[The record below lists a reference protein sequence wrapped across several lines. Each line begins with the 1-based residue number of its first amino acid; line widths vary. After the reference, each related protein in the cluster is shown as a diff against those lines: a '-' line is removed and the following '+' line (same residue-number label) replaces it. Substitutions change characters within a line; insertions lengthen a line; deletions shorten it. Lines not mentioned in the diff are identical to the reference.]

1 MSGRGSTTGSR
12 RRSGTRRLAAV
23 IIGTR
28 PEAIKLAPVVIEL
41 RSRGVETS
49 VIGTGQHRD
58 LVDPVLALFGVALD
72 HDLQIMEADA
82 TLNMVLSRAVLRLGE
97 LLERMRPDVV
107 VVQGDTTSALG
118 GALAAFN
125 SGIPVA
131 HVEAGL
137 RSHDLTLP
145 FPEEMHRRVI
155 SIVAR
160 WHFAPT
166 RHAAR
171 ELRAERVPGEVAV
184 TGNTVVDA
192 VQFIL
197 ASRSADQRP
206 DAMPAG
212 PYILATAHRRE
223 SWGAPIRNIALGLR
237 DVLTERPDLSLVF
250 ATHPNP
256 RARRPVEEVLGSE
269 PRALLLGAMEY
280 DEFLALLRGALVA
293 VTDSGGIQ
301 EEGPTL
307 GIPVLVTRA
316 VTERPEGLAVGAVEM
331 VGTRRADIRRAVQRI
346 LDNPAERSRMASAGR
361 RVYGDGS
368 AARRIVDALVSDPRG
383 IGTVRSRRRSD
394 ARS

>member
-1 MSGRGSTTGSR
+1 MSR
-12 RRSGTRRLAAV
+12 RGRLAAV

-28 PEAIKLAPVVIEL
+28 PEAIKLAPVVREL
-41 RSRGVETS
+41 RDRGVRTS

-58 LVDPVLALFGVALD
+58 LVDPVLDLFGVALD
-72 HDLQIMEADA
+72 HDLRIMEEGA
-82 TLNMVLSRAVLRLGE
+82 TLNMVLSRAISRLGD
-97 LLERMRPDVV
+97 LLERLRPDIV

-118 GALAAFN
+118 GAVAAFN

-145 FPEEMHRRVI
+145 YPEEMHRRVI
-155 SIVAR
+155 SIVSR

-166 RHAAR
+166 RHAAA
-171 ELRAERVPGEVAV
+171 ELRAERVPGEIVV

-197 ASRSADQRP
+197 AKRP
-206 DAMPAG
+206 PEAAPGAVPAG

-223 SWGAPIRNIALGLR
+223 SWGTPIRNIALGLR
-237 DVLTERPDLSLVF
+237 DVLHAHRELSLVF
-250 ATHPNP
+250 AAHPNP
-256 RARRPVEEVLGSE
+256 RARRPVDEVLGAES
-269 PRALLLGAMEY
+269 RASVLGAMEY
-280 DEFLALLRGALVA
+280 HDFLALLRGALLA

-316 VTERPEGLAVGAVEM
+316 VTERPEGLSVGAVEM
-331 VGTRRADIRRAVQRI
+331 VGTARADIRRAVRRL
-346 LDNPAERSRMASAGR
+346 LDDPAERSRMSSAGR

-368 AARRIVDALVSDPRG
+368 AARRIVDALLADPRG
-383 IGTVRSRRRSD
+383 VDTSR
-394 ARS
+394 

>member
-1 MSGRGSTTGSR
+1 VVVTRAAGAAR
-12 RRSGTRRLAAV
+12 RAAV

-28 PEAIKLAPVVIEL
+28 PEAIKLAPVVLQL
-41 RSRGVETS
+41 RERGVETI

-58 LVDPVLALFGVALD
+58 LVDPVLELFGVTLD
-72 HDLQIMEADA
+72 HDLQIMQADA
-82 TLNMVLSRAVLRLGE
+82 TLNMVLSRAVARLGE
-97 LLERMRPDVV
+97 ALERLRPNLV

-125 SGIPVA
+125 CGIPVA

-137 RSHDLTLP
+137 RSHDLALP
-145 FPEEMHRRVI
+145 YPEEMHRRVI
-155 SIVAR
+155 SVVTQ

-166 RHAAR
+166 KHAAA
-171 ELRAERVPGEVAV
+171 ELRAERVPGQIVV

-192 VQFIL
+192 VNFIL
-197 ASRSADQRP
+197 ASKPGSGS
-206 DAMPAG
+206 DAPVPKR

-223 SWGAPIRNIALGLR
+223 SWGAPIRNIARGLR
-237 DVLTERPDLSLVF
+237 DVLAAHPDVALVF

-256 RARRPVEEVLGSE
+256 KARRPVEEVLGSE
-269 PRALLLGAMEY
+269 PRAMVRGAMEY
-280 DEFLALLRGALVA
+280 DEFLALLRGAVLA

-316 VTERPEGLAVGAVEM
+316 VTERPEGLVAGAVRM
-331 VGTRRADIRRAVQRI
+331 VGTGRANIRRAVTELLEDPR
-346 LDNPAERSRMASAGR
+346 ARARMASAGR

-368 AARRIVDALVSDPRG
+368 AARRIVDVLIADTAAVGGARAARKARG
-383 IGTVRSRRRSD
+383 S
-394 ARS
+394 